1 MARVEKGCSSA
12 NSGHWSSPLFLS
24 YTALPSS
31 AEGEIEES
39 CAGSDAGWTCSSS
52 TASDPAPSIAHRC
65 QAQVRPSLA
74 PPPAPPRARR
84 TNSWLSPLLRSSF
97 HACCPPT
104 AAPACV
110 CVFRKARTRTHTGP
124 LCARLCARWGPS
136 GRAGCP
142 RLGGVP
148 SAALTLIVHTTA
160 RGPWKAS
167 HGADRGMNAGHSTAV
182 IKSLLVS
189 VSTVTLSIY

>member
-110 CVFRKARTRTHTGP
+110 CVCFERRGRGHTQG
-124 LCARLCARWGPS
+124 LCVRAYVRVGALAGVRGAPGW
-136 GRAGCP
+136 AGCP
-142 RLGGVP
+142 RQRSHLSFTQRRGGRGRRLTVP
-148 SAALTLIVHTTA
+148 TEE
-160 RGPWKAS
+160 
-167 HGADRGMNAGHSTAV
+167 
-182 IKSLLVS
+182 
-189 VSTVTLSIY
+189 